1 MSSQSDITAQ
11 EPSTV
16 MTKKDRQAIYEQKQ
30 MERMQKAR
38 EENEWQVKDGI
49 FLLALVRVDR
59 KLQGLIIEHSLAI
72 RWSIDSLTRQHN

>member
-30 MERMQKAR
+30 MERM
-38 EENEWQVKDGI
+38 
-49 FLLALVRVDR
+49 
-59 KLQGLIIEHSLAI
+59 
-72 RWSIDSLTRQHN
+72 

>member
-38 EENEWQVKDGI
+38 EEKQRKQAIFERGI
-49 FLLALVRVDR
+49 PAA
-59 KLQGLIIEHSLAI
+59 KP
-72 RWSIDSLTRQHN
+72 LT